1 MPERDRTDQI
11 SSICVYII
19 RLVVQHHAGHL
30 MRTKATVVVDR
41 CFGVELSVA
50 PAANLE
56 TQYIGSRIH
65 YLCNQLSIFVPSP
78 GKIGLHISGPP
89 QVVPIVGVKRKHGSS
104 FQAWRDEI

>member
-30 MRTKATVVVDR
+30 MRTKTTVVVDR
-41 CFGVELSVA
+41 CFGVEPSVA
-50 PAANLE
+50 PAANLD

-65 YLCNQLSIFVPSP
+65 YLCNQLSIFVPSR
-78 GKIGLHISGPP
+78 GKIGLHISSAVE
-89 QVVPIVGVKRKHGSS
+89 VVAIVEVKREH
-104 FQAWRDEI
+104 